1 MSGGYN
7 KTIGKAKKDDTFN
20 LLNKWTKMVAS
31 FGTVYCAIILIYE
44 YVIRTLPAKLKLLLI
59 SVLIL
64 M

>member
-1 MSGGYN
+1 
-7 KTIGKAKKDDTFN
+7 
-20 LLNKWTKMVAS
+20 MVAS